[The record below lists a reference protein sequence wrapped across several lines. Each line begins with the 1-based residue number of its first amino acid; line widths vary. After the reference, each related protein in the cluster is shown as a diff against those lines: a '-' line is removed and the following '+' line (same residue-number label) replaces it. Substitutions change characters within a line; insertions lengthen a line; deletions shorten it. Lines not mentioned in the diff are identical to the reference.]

1 MKQITS
7 NSNAIK
13 HLMNVDDQLAKVIQT
28 IGPISYSLHRD
39 GFSFLVHEIIEQML
53 SKKSGAIIY
62 SRLQNLC
69 NYQITPYSI
78 SILSEADL
86 NSVGISRRKARY
98 IKSLA
103 EDVISSK
110 IDLTLL
116 PDMSDIEAINKLLN
130 LRGVGMWTAKMYLIF
145 VLDRED
151 ILPYEDGAFIQVFK
165 WLYSTE
171 DISKSNIEHICR
183 KWSPYSSIAA
193 RYFYKALDSGLTKQN
208 ISTS

>member
-1 MKQITS
+1 MKLLTN
-7 NSNAIK
+7 NSSAIQ
-13 HLMNVDDQLAKVIQT
+13 HLKNVDDRLAKVIQT
-28 IGPISYSLHRD
+28 IGPISISLYSD

-53 SKKSGAIIY
+53 SKRSGAIIY

-69 NYQITPYSI
+69 DHQITPYSI

-86 NSVGISRRKARY
+86 YSVGISRRKASY

-116 PDMSDIEAINKLLN
+116 PSMSDIDATKYLLN
-130 LRGVGMWTAKMYLIF
+130 LHGVGSWTAKMYLIF
-145 VLDRED
+145 VLGRED
-151 ILPYEDGAFIQVFK
+151 ILPYEDGAFIQVFR

-171 DISKSNIEHICR
+171 DVSQSNIDSICK

-208 ISTS
+208 MSTY